1 MSCFAAVTAWIR
13 LRAYSSVGGPTLESS
28 PLIALVCA
36 AGCINCSG
44 YGCWVVVHSS
54 CRAFSTLLG
63 LDEPY
68 SLIKGHPLVCLA
80 KHIEANIVVSKSNNE
95 GISDHLVTVGKLGAA
110 LAVDVIL
117 THTRLTFE
125 AGGESPCWFIPV
137 LAHLLKVET
146 GYHYLPPANS
156 KRFYVAEESSF
167 II

>member
-1 MSCFAAVTAWIR
+1 MDTSESLFFCQGGDLGIVSSHCACMCCWLHQLQWVR
-13 LRAYSSVGGPTLESS
+13 LL
-28 PLIALVCA
+28 
-36 AGCINCSG
+36 GCSAF
-44 YGCWVVVHSS
+44 VR
-54 CRAFSTLLG
+54 RAFSTLLS

-68 SLIKGHPLVCLA
+68 SLMEGHLLVCLA

-117 THTRLTFE
+117 THTRLNFE

-146 GYHYLPPANS
+146 GYHYVLLANS
-156 KRFYVAEESSF
+156 KRFYVAEESRF